1 MCLTCDIVKRKT
13 VPPGGMLWRD
23 DLVIAHQCLDVAIP
37 GYFIVS
43 PIRHVEEYSDL
54 NDLEI
59 SRLSLVTKAI
69 VRIVK
74 ELNDIEKVYILN
86 FAEETAHFHWHLF
99 PRYTWMLT
107 QDPEY
112 VYTGNRVDG
121 AKLFSFF
128 RETHKTVPANMNRKD
143 ILETIDTVRNA
154 LFQDGGLPILKEK

>member
-74 ELNDIEKVYILN
+74 ELNDIPVSLIQVDTLQKAKQLPCVFNNWGVFYKGH
-86 FAEETAHFHWHLF
+86 FETVNL
-99 PRYTWMLT
+99 L
-107 QDPEY
+107 
-112 VYTGNRVDG
+112 
-121 AKLFSFF
+121 
-128 RETHKTVPANMNRKD
+128 D
-143 ILETIDTVRNA
+143 IAYLQR
-154 LFQDGGLPILKEK
+154 ILKK